1 MKKTFKAIRT
11 LLAIILLLVVLAV
24 LGVGLFADNAIKTAI
39 EAAGTET
46 LQVKVGVTKAKLS
59 FLSGSLAL
67 QSVTIGNPPGYQHKN
82 LLQLDSAQTE
92 VRAKSLLE
100 EVVKIKALKLDGIE
114 LVLEQKGLNNN
125 LQEII
130 KSLPDQSEQP
140 VDKELQI
147 ELLEMTDI
155 TVKAKLLPIPG
166 KIDTIPLKLSPI
178 RLTNLGT
185 DQKMDVAGLT
195 AKILLAIAGG
205 IAEQGTGVLPDNL
218 VNSLGSALGKTTDL
232 GIKLLETGV
241 EGSGGLIKAT
251 EELGKGLGKG
261 IQNLLRPKKE
271 EQQDK

>member
-1 MKKTFKAIRT
+1 MKKILKTIRT
-11 LLAIILLLVVLAV
+11 LLVILLLLVVLAA

-39 EAAGTET
+39 EATGSET
-46 LQVKVGVTKAKLS
+46 LQVEVAVTKAKLS
-59 FLSGSLAL
+59 FLKGRLAL
-67 QSVTIGNPPGYQHKN
+67 QSVTIGNPQGYQHKN
-82 LLQLDSAQTE
+82 LLQLYSAQTE

-100 EVVKIKALKLDGIE
+100 DVVKIKAIQLDGIE
-114 LVLEQKGLNNN
+114 LVLEQKGLSNN
-125 LQEII
+125 LQDII

-195 AKILLAIAGG
+195 VRILLAIAGG

-218 VNSLGSALGKTTDL
+218 VNSLGAVLGKTTDL

-251 EELGKGLGKG
+251 EELGKGL
-261 IQNLLRPKKE
+261 QNLLRSNQE
-271 EQQDK
+271 GQQDK